1 MMKHYTVQYTN
12 KQGKKRQ
19 ISVLSHS
26 LSEALDLFND
36 TRGLLGVKEVLSI
49 EPEKISKNS

>member
-1 MMKHYTVQYTN
+1 MKHYTVQYIN

-26 LSEALDLFND
+26 LSGALDLFND
-36 TRGLLGVKEVLSI
+36 TRWLLGVKEVLSI
-49 EPEKISKNS
+49 EPEKIPKNS